1 MQTTTI
7 TYPDEFRLALNL
19 TPDQFAEEIR
29 FAAAAK
35 LYELGRLSSGRAA
48 ELAGVSH
55 IRFLHELGRYGVP
68 VIDFDEAALLQDI
81 AQAEPKQ

>member
-7 TYPDEFRLALNL
+7 TYPAEVRLALNL
-19 TPDQFAEEIR
+19 TPDQFAVEIR

-35 LYELGRLSSGRAA
+35 LYALGRLSSGRAA
-48 ELAGVSH
+48 ELAGVSR

-68 VIDFDEAALLQDI
+68 VIDLDEAALLRDI